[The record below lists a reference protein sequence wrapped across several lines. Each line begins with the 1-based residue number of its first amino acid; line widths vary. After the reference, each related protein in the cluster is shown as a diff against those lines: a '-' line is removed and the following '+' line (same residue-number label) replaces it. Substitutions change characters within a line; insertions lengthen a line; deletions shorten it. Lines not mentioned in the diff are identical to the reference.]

1 MSEIKQ
7 KQIRKNRR
15 KKRVSISIVGTTD
28 RPRISVYRSNKH
40 LFVQVIDDQKQVTV
54 ASCCDAGKEAVKGTK
69 TEKAVLI
76 GQKLGALMAK
86 QGIKSAVFDRGS
98 YRYLGRV
105 RSLADSIRNSGIT
118 I

>member
-15 KKRVSISIVGTTD
+15 KKRVSIGIVGTTE
-28 RPRISVYRSNKH
+28 RPRISVYRSNQH
-40 LFVQVIDDQKQVTV
+40 MFVQVIDDQKQVTI
-54 ASCCDAGKEAVKGTK
+54 ASCCDAGKDALKGTK

-76 GQKLGALMAK
+76 GQKLGKMMEKL
-86 QGIKSAVFDRGS
+86 GVKSAVFDRGS

-105 RSLADSIRNSGIT
+105 RSLADAIRSSGIT